1 MIFLE
6 RERERFIKEKEKR
19 SKFLSK
25 MPRAPN
31 LTLEEMQPRAVDFL
45 FIIYWNCLYKAAC
58 SVRPYVTLFIHSFL
72 AYIYNLIRAGHAQG
86 KTQPKVVVFRVY
98 KILKVATIYATCYPT
113 RYLDFSPLPYRPEP
127 YPMSKSPTRHS
138 LLLREIYCFF
148 F

>member
-1 MIFLE
+1 MSL
-6 RERERFIKEKEKR
+6 
-19 SKFLSK
+19 
-25 MPRAPN
+25 
-31 LTLEEMQPRAVDFL
+31 
-45 FIIYWNCLYKAAC
+45 AC

-72 AYIYNLIRAGHAQG
+72 AYIYNLFQAGHAQG

-138 LLLREIYCFF
+138 LVPNCIAQQHSHDAFFCCKSFKCERAKYFLPLSRFLLNSIQR
-148 F
+148 